1 MTDAFAKTARFAS
14 VAARN
19 VARVIDAMGCIPHWC
34 IAFAARV
41 FPAAVFW
48 QSGATKVAG
57 WHLKPSAVALFENE
71 YQLPLIDP
79 TIAASASAFSEHLF
93 PILLVIGLATRFSA
107 LALLLMTA
115 VIEIF
120 VYPYAWPT
128 HGVWATCFLLVIA
141 RGPGWLSLDHL
152 IARAYAVAHAST
164 ASAA

>member
-1 MTDAFAKTARFAS
+1 MSNVSPAATHFGS
-14 VAARN
+14 VPGWIIQRMIAAMDCIPYWFIALAAR
-19 VARVIDAMGCIPHWC
+19 I
-34 IAFAARV
+34 

-48 QSGATKVAG
+48 QSGQTKVAG
-57 WHLKPSAVALFENE
+57 FHLKPSAIALFQNE

-79 TIAASASAFSEHLF
+79 VIAAHISAFSEHFF

-120 VYPYAWPT
+120 VYPGAWPT
-128 HGVWATCFLLVIA
+128 HGVWATCFLVVIS

-152 IARAYAVAHAST
+152 IGQKYR
-164 ASAA
+164 